1 MILENTADFI
11 ITVTWAHKIREA

>member
-1 MILENTADFI
+1 MILENTVDFI